1 MLIVKHWKIR
11 LKCVVWLSFE
21 TLLLWN
27 RSASIYDKWYGNI
40 LIQSKHIGQK
50 TWIQAAKS
58 GGMQDPVLFLKIL
71 TIWDWK
77 MAISPSCLTFCV
89 YMYLYVHTQYP
100 LNFSPLPG
108 RIIAISLHLY
118 IHLLECVMFNA
129 WESWLGS
136 AEKNIFFQKF
146 EPLLWSVFISR
157 K

>member
-1 MLIVKHWKIR
+1 
-11 LKCVVWLSFE
+11 
-21 TLLLWN
+21 
-27 RSASIYDKWYGNI
+27 
-40 LIQSKHIGQK
+40 
-50 TWIQAAKS
+50 
-58 GGMQDPVLFLKIL
+58 MQDPVLFLKIL

-108 RIIAISLHLY
+108 RIMAISLHLY

-136 AEKNIFFQKF
+136 TEKNIFFQKF

-157 K
+157 NKIYVRHYFNIENKMYKKTKYKRVVWFFLNFFFTFEKHINFFFEWVKTFWDSLKFCISF